1 MLIVPKSCEKA
12 CLAQPIHL
20 NQSDIRKRGPR
31 AMNDFGR
38 DGRASVSKLLQA
50 PEVIARQLWELRQQ
64 VDHRRDE
71 HGIAHAFALHGL
83 AELLGAELRKRDLTC
98 AKGGRGKHEREV

>member
-1 MLIVPKSCEKA
+1 MLIVIKSREKA
-12 CLAQPIHL
+12 RLAQPVDL
-20 NQSDIRKRGPR
+20 NQSDIRKHGPS
-31 AMNDFGR
+31 AMNNFGR
-38 DGRASVSKLLQA
+38 DGRAPVSKLLQA
-50 PEVIARQLWELRQQ
+50 PEIIARQLRELSQQ

-71 HGIAHAFALHGL
+71 HGIAHAFALHRL